1 MKTMK
6 HLATVVTTVS
16 LASLAAA
23 NGASAFVAAHGGGT
37 VHTEDGSANVS
48 RSAAA
53 GPYGAAAD
61 RNVTT
66 ANGSANRTVTE
77 SGGNVDVN
85 RNVQTS
91 GGDVNVNHNYNAS
104 YSGYHG
110 ASYGSYDAWGH
121 PVAYGAAAGAAAV
134 GTAIAVGTVVS
145 ALPSSGCEGVSV
157 GGVAYQRCGGTYYQ
171 PTSQGSQ
178 VTYVVVNPP

>member
-1 MKTMK
+1 MKTIK
-6 HLATVVTTVS
+6 RLATVVATGTLAW
-16 LASLAAA
+16 LASA
-23 NGASAFVAAHGGGT
+23 NGASGFVAAHGGGT
-37 VHTEDGSANVS
+37 VHTEYGSANVS

-53 GPYGAAAD
+53 GPNGAAAN

-66 ANGSANRTVTE
+66 ANGSANRSVTE
-77 SGGNVDVN
+77 SNGDVNVN

-110 ASYGSYDAWGH
+110 ASYGGYDAWGH
-121 PVAYGAAAGAAAV
+121 PVAAGAAVGAAAV

-145 ALPSSGCEGVSV
+145 ALPSSGCEAVRV
-157 GGVAYQRCGGTYYQ
+157 GGVAYQKCGATYYQ